1 MLHTEIQ
8 QKSTPTLNAQLLISI
23 PTECEN
29 LVCELVS
36 KLGGKVIE
44 NDSDEVITIPHP
56 PLNEWPGR
64 MVKGLRLREDMT
76 QAELAKVIGV
86 PLEHIAEYED
96 FTRPVPADKAK
107 LLADALRTM
116 PDSFLY
122 RNESEFMQS
131 QKER

>member
-1 MLHTEIQ
+1 MPDINTQEMEITN
-8 QKSTPTLNAQLLISI
+8 SQLLISI
-23 PTECEN
+23 PTECER
-29 LVCELVS
+29 LICELIA

-44 NDSDEVITIPHP
+44 NDDNKVVKMPTP
-56 PLNEWPGR
+56 PLSEWPGR

-76 QAELAKVIGV
+76 QLELAKAIGV

-96 FTRPVPADKAK
+96 FRRSVPADKAK

-131 QKER
+131 QEERL